1 MFFVAHRKKIWYT
14 EAKAEVNFMKK
25 SLTFQYTFHQ
35 MAYWATA
42 AGVVSFATAFLLQQG
57 FAASTVGILLASGNL
72 LSCAFQPVL
81 ASWADRTG
89 GNILKWMTL
98 ALTLISAACFASIQ
112 LLPLPE
118 TMFGLLYLMGIFAF
132 DTMNPLMNA
141 LNVSY
146 MTNGY
151 TINYGLSRGLGS
163 LAYAFA
169 ALGIGKVMAGF
180 GAQWMIWI
188 SLALLSINAAMTL
201 SYPSL
206 VTTVREKKESRDCC
220 SVPVFF
226 RRYKWY
232 CVSLLGVMLLGMF
245 HAMTENYLIEIVTP
259 LGGDSGTVGVALF
272 VATAI
277 EAVFLVYLD
286 KIRSRISDNW
296 LLKIAGLSF
305 VLKSVLFLA
314 AGNVMTIYAIQ
325 LLQATSYTFLSPIQM
340 YYANN
345 KIRAAD
351 MVKGQAFIT
360 ASYTLGCAAG
370 NFAGGQLLS
379 AFDVRTMLIAGIAMA
394 VAGTAVFFLTV
405 EKQDT

>member
-1 MFFVAHRKKIWYT
+1 MRKT
-14 EAKAEVNFMKK
+14 
-25 SLTFQYTFHQ
+25 LTFQYTFHQ

-42 AGVVSFATAFLLQQG
+42 AGVVSFATAFLLQKG

-72 LSCAFQPVL
+72 LSCVFQPVL
-81 ASWADRTG
+81 AAWADRTG
-89 GNILKWMTL
+89 GNVLKWMTA
-98 ALTLISAACFASIQ
+98 ALTAVSAACFASIQ
-112 LLPLPE
+112 LLPMPE
-118 TMFGLLYLMGIFAF
+118 SMFGFVYLLGIFTF
-132 DTMNPLMNA
+132 DAMNPLLNA

-146 MTNGY
+146 MTSGY

-169 ALGIGKVMAGF
+169 ALGIGKIMARF
-180 GAQWMIWI
+180 GANWMIWI
-188 SLALLSINAAMTL
+188 SLGLLVFNAAMAL

-206 VTTVREKKESRDCC
+206 MPLEGGEKKENNSC

-232 CVSLLGVMLLGMF
+232 CISLFGVLLLGMF

-272 VATAI
+272 IATAI
-277 EAVFLVYLD
+277 EALVLVYLD
-286 KIRSRISDNW
+286 KIRKFLSDNW
-296 LLKIAGLSF
+296 LLKLAGLSF
-305 VLKSVLFLA
+305 LLKSVLFLL

-345 KIRAAD
+345 KVGAAD
-351 MVKGQAFIT
+351 MVKGQAFST
-360 ASYTLGCAAG
+360 AAYTLGCAAG
-370 NFAGGQLLS
+370 NFAGGQFLSVFGVRIMLL
-379 AFDVRTMLIAGIAMA
+379 AGVAMA
-394 VAGTAVFFLTV
+394 AAGTLVFFLTV
-405 EKQDT
+405 EKKDD

>member
-1 MFFVAHRKKIWYT
+1 
-14 EAKAEVNFMKK
+14 MKK

-42 AGVVSFATAFLLQQG
+42 AGVVSFATAFLLQKG
-57 FAASTVGILLASGNL
+57 FAASVVGTLLAAGNL
-72 LSCAFQPVL
+72 LSCAFQPIL
-81 ASWADRTG
+81 ADRADRIG
-89 GNILKWMTL
+89 GNVLKWLT
-98 ALTLISAACFASIQ
+98 AGLTLISAACFVSIQ

-118 TMFGLLYLMGIFAF
+118 TAFGLLYLLGVFAF
-132 DTMNPLMNA
+132 DAMNPLMNA

-151 TINYGLSRGLGS
+151 SINYGLSRGLGS

-169 ALGIGKVMAGF
+169 ALVIGKIMARF
-180 GAQWMIWI
+180 GADWMVWI
-188 SLALLSINAAMTL
+188 SLGLLAVNGFMTVT
-201 SYPSL
+201 YPSL
-206 VTTVREKKESRDCC
+206 TVSVSEKKQNTECC
-220 SVPVFF
+220 SIPVFF
-226 RRYKWY
+226 RRYRWY

-277 EAVFLVYLD
+277 EALVLVYFD
-286 KIRSRISDNW
+286 KVRGKISDNW
-296 LLKIAGLSF
+296 LLKLAGISF
-305 VLKSVLFLA
+305 VLKAVLFLA
-314 AGNVMTIYAIQ
+314 ASNVMTIYIIQ
-325 LLQATSYTFLSPIQM
+325 LIQATSYTFLSPTQM

-345 KIRAAD
+345 KISPAD

-370 NFAGGQLLS
+370 NFAGGQLIS
-379 AFDVRTMLIAGIAMA
+379 ALGIRAMLLAGVAMA

-405 EKQDT
+405 DKNDR

>member
-1 MFFVAHRKKIWYT
+1 
-14 EAKAEVNFMKK
+14 MKK

-42 AGVVSFATAFLLQQG
+42 AGVVSFATAFLLQKG

-72 LSCAFQPVL
+72 LSCAFQPIL
-81 ASWADRTG
+81 ADRADRIG
-89 GNILKWMTL
+89 GNVLKWLTVG
-98 ALTLISAACFASIQ
+98 LTLISAACFISIQ

-118 TMFGLLYLMGIFAF
+118 TAFGLLYLLGVFAF
-132 DTMNPLMNA
+132 DAMNPLMNA

-169 ALGIGKVMAGF
+169 ALGIGKVMARF
-180 GAQWMIWI
+180 GADWMIWI
-188 SLALLSINAAMTL
+188 SLGLLAINAAMSV
-201 SYPSL
+201 SYPNL
-206 VTTVREKKESRDCC
+206 VTVVSEEKAENDCC
-220 SVPVFF
+220 SIPVFF

-232 CVSLLGVMLLGMF
+232 CISMLGVLLLGMF

-286 KIRSRISDNW
+286 KIRSKISDNW
-296 LLKIAGLSF
+296 LLKIAGISF
-305 VLKSVLFLA
+305 VLKSVLFLM
-314 AGNVMTIYAIQ
+314 AGNVMTIYMIQ

-345 KIRAAD
+345 KVGAAD
-351 MVKGQAFIT
+351 MVKGQAFST
-360 ASYTLGCAAG
+360 AAYTLGCAAG

-405 EKQDT
+405 EKKDI

>member
-1 MFFVAHRKKIWYT
+1 
-14 EAKAEVNFMKK
+14 MKK

-42 AGVVSFATAFLLQQG
+42 AGVVSFATAFLLQKG

-81 ASWADRTG
+81 ADWADRTG
-89 GNILKWMTL
+89 GNVLKWMT
-98 ALTLISAACFASIQ
+98 AGLTLVSAACFMSIQ
-112 LLPLPE
+112 LLPLQL
-118 TMFGLLYLMGIFAF
+118 TVFGLLYLLGVFAF
-132 DTMNPLMNA
+132 DAMNPLMNA

-169 ALGIGKVMAGF
+169 ALGIGKVMAKF
-180 GAQWMIWI
+180 GADWMIWI
-188 SLALLSINAAMTL
+188 SLGLLAINAVMSL
-201 SYPSL
+201 IYPSL
-206 VTTVREKKESRDCC
+206 VTTVKEEKKENDCC

-226 RRYKWY
+226 LRYKWY
-232 CVSLLGVMLLGMF
+232 CISLLGVLLLGMF

-272 VATAI
+272 IATAI
-277 EAVFLVYLD
+277 EAVVLVYLD
-286 KIRSRISDNW
+286 KIRSKISDNW
-296 LLKIAGLSF
+296 LLKLAGLSF
-305 VLKSVLFLA
+305 VLKAVLFLV
-314 AGNVMTIYAIQ
+314 AGNVMTIYIIQ

-351 MVKGQAFIT
+351 MVKGQAFST
-360 ASYTLGCAAG
+360 AAYTLGCAAG
-370 NFAGGQLLS
+370 NFAGGQILS
-379 AFDVRTMLIAGIAMA
+379 AFDVRTMLLTGIVMA
-394 VAGTAVFFLTV
+394 ASGTLVFFLTV
-405 EKQDT
+405 EKKDL

>member
-1 MFFVAHRKKIWYT
+1 
-14 EAKAEVNFMKK
+14 MKK

-42 AGVVSFATAFLLQQG
+42 AGVMSFATAFLLQKG
-57 FAASTVGILLASGNL
+57 FAASTVGVLLAVGNL
-72 LSCAFQPVL
+72 LSCGFQPVL
-81 ASWADRTG
+81 AQLADRTG
-89 GNILKWMTL
+89 GNALKWMTA
-98 ALTLISAACFASIQ
+98 ALTAVSAACFASIQ
-112 LLPLPE
+112 LLPLGS
-118 TMFGLLYLMGIFAF
+118 TLFGLLYLLGIFAF
-132 DTMNPLMNA
+132 DAMNPLMNA

-169 ALGIGKVMAGF
+169 ALGIGEVMAKF
-180 GAQWMIWI
+180 GADWMIWI
-188 SLALLSINAAMTL
+188 SLGLLAINAAMAL
-201 SYPSL
+201 NYPSL
-206 VTTVREKKESRDCC
+206 VTTVTVNKKNNDCC
-220 SVPVFF
+220 SVPVFLC
-226 RRYKWY
+226 RYKWF
-232 CVSLLGVMLLGMF
+232 CISLLGVMLLGMF

-259 LGGDSGTVGVALF
+259 LGGDSGTVGLALF
-272 VATAI
+272 IATAI
-277 EAVFLVYLD
+277 EALVLVYLD
-286 KIRSRISDNW
+286 RIRGKISDNW

-314 AGNVMTIYAIQ
+314 AGDVMTIYILQ

-345 KIRAAD
+345 KVNAAD
-351 MVKGQAFIT
+351 MVKGQAFST

-370 NFAGGQLLS
+370 NFTGGQLLS
-379 AFDVRTMLIAGIAMA
+379 AFGVRTLLMAGIVMA

-405 EKQDT
+405 DKKDS

>member
-1 MFFVAHRKKIWYT
+1 
-14 EAKAEVNFMKK
+14 MKK

-42 AGVVSFATAFLLQQG
+42 AGVVSFATAFLLQKG
-57 FAASTVGILLASGNL
+57 FAASLVGTLLAAGNL
-72 LSCAFQPVL
+72 LSCAFQPIL
-81 ASWADRTG
+81 ADRADRIG
-89 GNILKWMTL
+89 GNVLKWLT
-98 ALTLISAACFASIQ
+98 AGLTLISAACFVSIQ

-118 TMFGLLYLMGIFAF
+118 MAFGLLYLLGVFAF
-132 DTMNPLMNA
+132 DAMNPLMNA

-151 TINYGLSRGLGS
+151 SINYGLSRGLGS

-169 ALGIGKVMAGF
+169 ALVIGKIMARF
-180 GAQWMIWI
+180 GADWMVWI
-188 SLALLSINAAMTL
+188 SLGLLAVNGVMTVT
-201 SYPSL
+201 YPNLNVS
-206 VTTVREKKESRDCC
+206 VSEKKQNTECC
-220 SVPVFF
+220 SIPVFF

-277 EAVFLVYLD
+277 EALVLVYFD
-286 KIRSRISDNW
+286 KVRGKISDNW
-296 LLKIAGLSF
+296 LLKLAGISF
-305 VLKSVLFLA
+305 LLKAVLFLA
-314 AGNVMTIYAIQ
+314 ASNVMAIYIIQ
-325 LLQATSYTFLSPIQM
+325 LIQATSYTFLSPTQM

-345 KIRAAD
+345 KISPAD

-370 NFAGGQLLS
+370 NFAGGQLIS
-379 AFDVRTMLIAGIAMA
+379 ALGIRAMLLAGVAMA
-394 VAGTAVFFLTV
+394 AAGTAVFFLTV
-405 EKQDT
+405 DKNDR

>member
-1 MFFVAHRKKIWYT
+1 
-14 EAKAEVNFMKK
+14 MKK

-42 AGVVSFATAFLLQQG
+42 AGVVSFATAFLLQKG

-72 LSCAFQPVL
+72 LSCVFQPIL
-81 ASWADRTG
+81 ADRADRIG
-89 GNILKWMTL
+89 GNVLKWLT
-98 ALTLISAACFASIQ
+98 AGLTLISALCFASIQ
-112 LLPLPE
+112 LLPFPE
-118 TMFGLLYLMGIFAF
+118 TAFGMLYLLGVFAF
-132 DTMNPLMNA
+132 DAMNPLMNA

-151 TINYGLSRGLGS
+151 CINYGLSRGLGS

-169 ALGIGKVMAGF
+169 ALGIGKVMARF
-180 GAQWMIWI
+180 GADWMIWI
-188 SLALLSINAAMTL
+188 SLGLLAINAAMSL

-206 VTTVREKKESRDCC
+206 VTSVSGEKKENDCC
-220 SVPVFF
+220 SIPVFF

-232 CVSLLGVMLLGMF
+232 CISMLGVLLLGMF

-277 EAVFLVYLD
+277 EALVLVYLD
-286 KIRSRISDNW
+286 KVRGKISDNW

-305 VLKSVLFLA
+305 VLKSVLFLM
-314 AGNVMTIYAIQ
+314 AGNVMTIYMIQ
-325 LLQATSYTFLSPIQM
+325 LIQATSYTFLSPIQM

-345 KIRAAD
+345 KISPAD
-351 MVKGQAFIT
+351 MVKGQAFTT
-360 ASYTLGCAAG
+360 AAYTLGCAAG
-370 NFAGGQLLS
+370 NFAGGQLISGFGLR
-379 AFDVRTMLIAGIAMA
+379 AMLLAGVVMA
-394 VAGTAVFFLTV
+394 VAGTLVFFLTV
-405 EKQDT
+405 DKKDI

>member
-1 MFFVAHRKKIWYT
+1 
-14 EAKAEVNFMKK
+14 MKK

-57 FAASTVGILLASGNL
+57 FAASTVGLLLASGNL
-72 LSCAFQPVL
+72 LYCGFQPVL

-89 GNILKWMTL
+89 GNVLKWLTL
-98 ALTLISAACFASIQ
+98 VLTLISAACFASIQ

-118 TMFGLLYLMGIFAF
+118 MLFGLLYLLGVFAF
-132 DTMNPLMNA
+132 DAMNPLMNA

-151 TINYGLSRGLGS
+151 SINYGLSRGLGS

-169 ALGIGKVMAGF
+169 ALGIGKVMARF
-180 GAQWMIWI
+180 GSEWMIWI
-188 SLALLSINAAMTL
+188 SLGLLAVNAAMTL

-206 VTTVREKKESRDCC
+206 VTSVLKKKENREAC

-286 KIRSRISDNW
+286 RIRSRISDNW

-345 KIRAAD
+345 KIRGAD
-351 MVKGQAFIT
+351 MVKGQAFST

-394 VAGTAVFFLTV
+394 MAGTAVFFLTV
-405 EKQDT
+405 EKQDV

>member
-1 MFFVAHRKKIWYT
+1 
-14 EAKAEVNFMKK
+14 
-25 SLTFQYTFHQ
+25 

-42 AGVVSFATAFLLQQG
+42 AGVVSFATAFLLQKG

-81 ASWADRTG
+81 ADWADRTG
-89 GNILKWMTL
+89 GNVLKWMTA
-98 ALTLISAACFASIQ
+98 ALTAVSAACFVSIQ

-118 TMFGLLYLMGIFAF
+118 TVFGLLYLLGVFAF
-132 DTMNPLMNA
+132 DAMNPLMNA

-146 MTNGY
+146 MTGGY

-169 ALGIGKVMAGF
+169 ALGIGKVMARF
-180 GAQWMIWI
+180 GADWMIWI
-188 SLALLSINAAMTL
+188 SVGLLAVNAAMSM

-206 VTTVREKKESRDCC
+206 VSAGSGEKKNNDCC
-220 SVPVFF
+220 SVLVFF

-232 CVSLLGVMLLGMF
+232 CISLLGVMLLGMF

-277 EAVFLVYLD
+277 EAVVLVYLD

-296 LLKIAGLSF
+296 LLKLAGLSF
-305 VLKSVLFLA
+305 VLKSVLFML
-314 AGNVMTIYAIQ
+314 AGNVMMIYGIQ

-345 KIRAAD
+345 KIGAAD
-351 MVKGQAFIT
+351 MVKGQAFST
-360 ASYTLGCAAG
+360 AAYTLGCAAG
-370 NFAGGQLLS
+370 NFAGGQILS
-379 AFDVRTMLIAGIAMA
+379 AFDLRTMLLAGVIMA

-405 EKQDT
+405 EKKDI

>member
-1 MFFVAHRKKIWYT
+1 
-14 EAKAEVNFMKK
+14 MKK
-25 SLTFQYTFHQ
+25 TLTFQYTFHQ

-42 AGVVSFATAFLLQQG
+42 AGVVSFATAFLLQKG

-72 LSCAFQPVL
+72 LSCAFQPIL
-81 ASWADRTG
+81 ADRADRIG
-89 GNILKWMTL
+89 GNVLKWLTVG
-98 ALTLISAACFASIQ
+98 LTLISAACFASIQ

-118 TMFGLLYLMGIFAF
+118 TVFGLLYLLGVFAF
-132 DTMNPLMNA
+132 DAMNPLMNA

-169 ALGIGKVMAGF
+169 ALGIGKVMARF
-180 GAQWMIWI
+180 GADWMIWI
-188 SLALLSINAAMTL
+188 SLGLLAVNAAMSV

-206 VTTVREKKESRDCC
+206 VTAVSEEKAENDCC
-220 SVPVFF
+220 SIPVFF

-232 CVSLLGVMLLGMF
+232 CVSMLGVLLLGMF

-286 KIRSRISDNW
+286 KIRSKILDNW
-296 LLKIAGLSF
+296 LLKIAGISF
-305 VLKSVLFLA
+305 VLKSVLFLM
-314 AGNVMTIYAIQ
+314 AGNVMTIYMIQ

-345 KIRAAD
+345 KVGAAD
-351 MVKGQAFIT
+351 MVKGQAFST
-360 ASYTLGCAAG
+360 AAYTLGCAAG

-405 EKQDT
+405 EKKDI